1 MVLIAFKQN
10 FYTSVKTIL
19 LCYRYF
25 SFWKSLAK
33 CWCCLFENFDCRMF
47 SGSDFNEKYKIFS
60 KSVSWLLLTL
70 CVLVAQSCP
79 TLCDPMDYSPPDSS
93 VHGILQARILEWAA
107 VSFSRGSSRPRD
119 QCCVSYVSFIG
130 RWILYHW
137 ITREAQVNF
146 CHSSFAFALSSAGML
161 ALPLRVLTQHLSSQ

>member
-93 VHGILQARILEWAA
+93 VHGILQARILEWVAIPSPGDLPDPGIEPGSPTWQA
-107 VSFSRGSSRPRD
+107 DTLPSEPPGKPKWKWSRSVVSDSLWPHG
-119 QCCVSYVSFIG
+119 
-130 RWILYHW
+130 L
-137 ITREAQVNF
+137 
-146 CHSSFAFALSSAGML
+146 
-161 ALPLRVLTQHLSSQ
+161 

>member
-93 VHGILQARILEWAA
+93 VHGILQARILEWVAIPSPGDLPDPGIESTSPA
-107 VSFSRGSSRPRD
+107 LQADSLLSEPQRKVFTLW
-119 QCCVSYVSFIG
+119 QCNYTNLSY
-130 RWILYHW
+130 L
-137 ITREAQVNF
+137 
-146 CHSSFAFALSSAGML
+146 
-161 ALPLRVLTQHLSSQ
+161 

>member
-25 SFWKSLAK
+25 GFWKSLAK

-93 VHGILQARILEWAA
+93 VHGILQAQNTG
-107 VSFSRGSSRPRD
+107 VGCHSFSRGSSWPRD
-119 QCCVSYVSFIG
+119 WIQVSCIAG
-130 RWILYHW
+130 RFFTIWAPK
-137 ITREAQVNF
+137 EAP
-146 CHSSFAFALSSAGML
+146 HIM
-161 ALPLRVLTQHLSSQ
+161 TM